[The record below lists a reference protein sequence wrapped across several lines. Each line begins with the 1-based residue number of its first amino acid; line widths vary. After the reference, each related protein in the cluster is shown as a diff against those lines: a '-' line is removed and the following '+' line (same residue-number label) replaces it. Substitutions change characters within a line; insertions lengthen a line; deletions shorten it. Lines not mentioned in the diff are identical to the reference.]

1 MTNASTSLSVRGFQL
16 AKILEKPHGHLELIL
31 KILDLENELAAMKG
45 QQSEAIEAWPILYD
59 KAIEIKEFC
68 DDQGRL
74 ECNPLSESVWLES
87 LREKIGLDVRG
98 ILDPLPEELGL
109 YLLRVIFVHKLEVIQ
124 GTIKV
129 LVTKA
134 DEKRSR

>member
-1 MTNASTSLSVRGFQL
+1 MTNASTSLSFRGFQL
-16 AKILEKPHGHLELIL
+16 VTILEKPHGHLELIL
-31 KILDLENELAAMKG
+31 KILDLENEIAAMRG

-59 KAIEIKEFC
+59 KAIEIEEFC

-87 LREKIGLDVRG
+87 LREKIGLDVRA

-109 YLLRVIFVHKLEVIQ
+109 HLLRVIFIHKLEVIQ

-129 LVTKA
+129 CIIRA
-134 DEKRSR
+134 DD

>member
-16 AKILEKPHGHLELIL
+16 AKILEKPHGHLALIL
-31 KILDLENELAAMKG
+31 KILDLENELATAKS

-59 KAIEIKEFC
+59 KAIEIEEFC
-68 DDQGRL
+68 DDQGLL
-74 ECNPLSESVWLES
+74 ECNPLSESVLIES
-87 LREKIGLDVRG
+87 LRDKIGLDVRA
-98 ILDPLPEELGL
+98 ILDPLPKELGL

-129 LVTKA
+129 IVTRA